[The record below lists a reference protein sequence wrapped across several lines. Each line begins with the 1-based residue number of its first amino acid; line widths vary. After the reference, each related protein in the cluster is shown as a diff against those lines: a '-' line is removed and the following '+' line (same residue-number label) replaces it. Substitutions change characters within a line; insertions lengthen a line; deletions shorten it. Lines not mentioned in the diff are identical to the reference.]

1 MKRVWAVLVAVAL
14 GSAALLPLGGD
25 RAEAAHSCDDND
37 ESVAQAHGANVATDD
52 LHRKV
57 IGSPFPDRGRSGE
70 VCPGGDTY
78 SVVIH

>member
-1 MKRVWAVLVAVAL
+1 MKRVWTVLIAVAL
-14 GSAALLPLGGD
+14 GSAALLPLGWD
-25 RAEAAHSCDDND
+25 SAEATHSCDDNTQ
-37 ESVAQAHGANVATDD
+37 STVQAHGADVPTNED
-52 LHRKV
+52 HRKE